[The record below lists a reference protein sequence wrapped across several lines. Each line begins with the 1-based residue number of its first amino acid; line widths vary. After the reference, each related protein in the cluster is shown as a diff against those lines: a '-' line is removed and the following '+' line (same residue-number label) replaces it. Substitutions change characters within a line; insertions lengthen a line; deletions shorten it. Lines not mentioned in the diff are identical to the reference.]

1 MSAGVF
7 DLRRAGPRSALVT
20 LDPDQPYLRDHDVG
34 TPLLGTVMSL
44 EAMAE
49 AALFLTGR
57 SPLRLWQITAGEDC
71 LVSAPR
77 TLRCALEEAGGV
89 VRASLLDGSA
99 PVFACLMSFDPPVP
113 PAPVLPEGEAG
124 PEIGAEQV
132 YRCFF
137 HGSAFR
143 VIAAAR
149 TAGEGLTARMNAA
162 LPALRTDRLCEEVL
176 PVRAVEFCLQ
186 SSGLL
191 DAAFRRYMSVP
202 RSVGCIELYRP
213 GRTGPALESLAR
225 FTDGGN
231 DIVAFDPSGAP
242 VLAVR
247 DYRTKPMPYGAPGF
261 DHLCE
266 ALRPGESL

>member
-7 DLRRAGPRSALVT
+7 DLRRAGPLSALVS
-20 LDPDQPYLRDHDVG
+20 LAPDQPYLRDHDVG

-49 AALFLTGR
+49 TALLLTGR
-57 SPLRLWQITAGEDC
+57 RPLRLWEIAAGEDC
-71 LVSAPR
+71 LVSAPG
-77 TLRCALEEAGGV
+77 TLRCVLEEAGGV
-89 VRASLLDGSA
+89 MRASLLDGSA
-99 PVFACLMSFDPPVP
+99 AVFSCLMSFDAP
-113 PAPVLPEGEAG
+113 PAPAPALPEGESG
-124 PEIGAEQV
+124 PEVGAEQV

-137 HGSAFR
+137 HGPAFR
-143 VIAAAR
+143 VIASAR
-149 TAGEGLTARMNAA
+149 TVGAALAARMNTA

-202 RSVGCIELYRP
+202 RSVGCVELYRP
-213 GRTGPALESLAR
+213 IRSGLALESRAC
-225 FTDGGN
+225 FTEAGN
-231 DIVAFDPSGAP
+231 DIVAFDPAGAP
-242 VLAVR
+242 LLAVR

-261 DHLCE
+261 DQLCA
-266 ALRPGESL
+266 ALRPGEG